1 MQGSIRNVPTKN
13 SRVTFSIYD
22 RVFKILKLRYLQL
35 SPRLKCSFQIPS
47 GVPWGLSAR
56 FANILHVLMGTRPD
70 AGAVPPHP
78 TEQIPALL
86 LCLQHGHVAT
96 EQKHSRQPTK
106 DAGESGLPSSKDHD

>member
-35 SPRLKCSFQIPS
+35 SPCLKCSFQIPS
-47 GVPWGLSAR
+47 GVPWSLSAR
-56 FANILHVLMGTRPD
+56 FANTLHVLMGTRPV

-78 TEQIPALL
+78 TEQIPGLRL
-86 LCLQHGHVAT
+86 SLQHRHVAM
-96 EQKHSRQPTK
+96 EQRHSRQPTE
-106 DAGESGLPSSKDHD
+106 DSGEGGLPSSKDHD